1 MDFVQVVHAILLS
14 YGECD
19 GEFNFVDYVD
29 DDEWI
34 GNQHVDIGWGREV
47 VRGKKM

>member
-1 MDFVQVVHAILLS
+1 MD
-14 YGECD
+14 G
-19 GEFNFVDYVD
+19 VD

-34 GNQHVDIGWGREV
+34 GNWHVGIGWGHDV

>member
-1 MDFVQVVHAILLS
+1 MDTVIW
-14 YGECD
+14 
-19 GEFNFVDYVD
+19 NFVDCVD

-34 GNQHVDIGWGREV
+34 GNRHVGIGWGREL

>member
-1 MDFVQVVHAILLS
+1 MDTVIW
-14 YGECD
+14 
-19 GEFNFVDYVD
+19 NFVD

-34 GNQHVDIGWGREV
+34 GNRHAVGIGWGREL

>member
-1 MDFVQVVHAILLS
+1 MD
-14 YGECD
+14 C
-19 GEFNFVDYVD
+19 VD

-34 GNQHVDIGWGREV
+34 GNRHVDIGWGREV

>member
-1 MDFVQVVHAILLS
+1 MD
-14 YGECD
+14 C
-19 GEFNFVDYVD
+19 VD

-34 GNQHVDIGWGREV
+34 GNRHVGIKFGWGREV

>member
-1 MDFVQVVHAILLS
+1 MDTVIW
-14 YGECD
+14 
-19 GEFNFVDYVD
+19 NFVDCV

-34 GNQHVDIGWGREV
+34 GNRHAVDIGWGREL

>member
-1 MDFVQVVHAILLS
+1 MDTVIW
-14 YGECD
+14 
-19 GEFNFVDYVD
+19 NFVDCV

-34 GNQHVDIGWGREV
+34 GTGNRHAVGIGWGREL

>member
-1 MDFVQVVHAILLS
+1 MD
-14 YGECD
+14 C
-19 GEFNFVDYVD
+19 VD

-34 GNQHVDIGWGREV
+34 GNRHAVGIGWGCEL

>member
-1 MDFVQVVHAILLS
+1 MDTVIW
-14 YGECD
+14 
-19 GEFNFVDYVD
+19 NFVDCVD

-34 GNQHVDIGWGREV
+34 SNRHVGIGWGHEL